1 MQLFSIPNIVSHVA
15 TITDDVTLSKITNKR
30 PLGMTKEQFRTHCA
44 QASTQG
50 NFLSVWEGVNPLA
63 RINTGNP
70 PRMLHGIIA
79 DYDSVQA
86 MNKLSSLPSSTGHLP
101 MWIVETFTPG
111 KCRAIWVFEKP
122 VCVSNPFVTEG
133 FLKELDSKLKISDA
147 LPGFDKAS
155 WKDSQVFE
163 MGFGMHNIA
172 GATPVPKALL
182 AQCLMEGGIKAKV
195 QVDTDPEIPMDVIAA
210 EVERQFPG
218 RWVGTFE
225 EGKRGPLFWIPDG
238 ITRDGCAV
246 AANGMICYS
255 DRAAS
260 NFMPWRAVLGAKF
273 VDFYETAKVGK
284 AAEMYWTDGKA
295 YWTNYSSPEWT
306 DWAKEDAKEHLR
318 VAGCSDK
325 IRRGQTVSEVSKV
338 IVYIQNNR
346 RVAAAVPMLFM
357 KDEIVPYNGRRYLN
371 TSTKKAM
378 EPAEDG
384 DPKLWP
390 WIHNYIMNGFDGEQD
405 GIPAYE
411 FFLGWFKRLWLTAYL
426 GNPQQGQSI
435 IIAGEA
441 HTGKTFLSKCIIGV
455 ALGGSTMTEDLLLQ
469 KTKFNSQAAECAIW
483 RCDDAISE
491 GDYKTK
497 QILAA
502 SLKAMAA
509 NPEVLYHPKYVTP
522 TQLPFKGRVILTC
535 NTDPESLKILPFLDG
550 TIKDKLML
558 FRISPDFQPH
568 FFNTNTENEN
578 RVLQELPHFLKH
590 LMDYK
595 VHPGV
600 IDAANPRFEIKS
612 FHHKLLVAEANSE
625 QRESIL
631 AEVIASAMVSQRTIV
646 KKGEKIKLTA
656 TEIIGLLEGA
666 GYGKTVQQL
675 GGAVYIGKMLN
686 KVIEQKLS
694 VHMTK
699 APSKSMGRTKYTID
713 PWAEE
718 DHDLQE
724 AA

>member
-1 MQLFSIPNIVSHVA
+1 MQLFSIPNIVGHV
-15 TITDDVTLSKITNKR
+15 TSIEDDTALSKIVNRRT
-30 PLGMTKEQFRTHCA
+30 LGMTKEQFRNQCA

-50 NFLSVWEGVNPLA
+50 HFLSVWEGINPLA

-86 MNKLSSLPSSTGHLP
+86 MNKLPSLPNSTGHLP
-101 MWIVETFTPG
+101 TWVVESFTPG
-111 KCRAIWVFEKP
+111 KCRLIWVFEKP

-133 FLKELDSKLKISDA
+133 FLKELDAKLKISDA

-155 WKDSQVFE
+155 WKDTQYFE
-163 MGFGMHNIA
+163 LGFGMHDVA
-172 GATPVPKALL
+172 GSTPVPKALL
-182 AQCLMEGGIKAKV
+182 AQCLMEGGLRAKV
-195 QVDTDPEIPMDVIAA
+195 QVDADPEIPMDVIAA

-225 EGKRGPLFWIPDG
+225 EGKRGPLFWIADG

-246 AANGMICYS
+246 AENGMICYS
-255 DRAAS
+255 DRAVS

-273 VDFYETAKVGK
+273 VDFYETQKVGK

-295 YWTNYSSPEWT
+295 FWTNYATQGWNDHQTEA
-306 DWAKEDAKEHLR
+306 AKRHLR
-318 VAGCSDK
+318 VAGCSDRVRK
-325 IRRGQTVSEVSKV
+325 GQIVSEIDKV
-338 IVYIQNNR
+338 LVYIDNNR
-346 RVAAAVPMLFM
+346 RVSAAVPMLFM
-357 KDEIVPYNGRRYLN
+357 KDEIVPYNGHKYLN
-371 TSTKKAM
+371 TNTKKAM

-384 DPKLWP
+384 DPKHWP
-390 WIHNYIMNGFDGEQD
+390 WIHNFIMTGFDGEQD
-405 GIPAYE
+405 GIPAHE
-411 FFLGWFKRLWLTAYL
+411 FWLGWMKRLWLTAYL

-435 IIAGEA
+435 IVAGEA
-441 HTGKTFLSKCIIGV
+441 HTGKTFVSKCLIGV
-455 ALGGSTMTEDLLLQ
+455 AMGGSAIAEDLLLQ

-502 SLKAMAA
+502 SLKAMAS
-509 NPEVLYHPKYVTP
+509 NPEVLYHPKYMTP
-522 TQLPFKGRVILTC
+522 QQLPFKGRVILTC
-535 NTDPESLKILPFLDG
+535 NVDPESLKILPFLDG

-558 FRISPDFQPH
+558 FRISPTYDPH
-568 FFNTNTENEN
+568 FFTTNTENEN
-578 RVLQELPHFLKH
+578 RVLQELPHFLRY
-590 LMDYK
+590 LMDYQ

-612 FHHKLLVAEANSE
+612 FHHKQLVAEANSE

-631 AEVIASAMVSQRTIV
+631 AEVIASAMITQRPTV
-646 KKGEKIKLTA
+646 RKGEKIKLTA
-656 TEIIGLLEGA
+656 TEIVSLFEGA

-675 GGAVYIGKMLN
+675 GGVVYLGKMLN

-694 VHMTK
+694 AHLTAVPTK
-699 APSKSMGRTKYTID
+699 TKGRTRYTFD

-718 DHDLQE
+718 SHDQ
-724 AA
+724 